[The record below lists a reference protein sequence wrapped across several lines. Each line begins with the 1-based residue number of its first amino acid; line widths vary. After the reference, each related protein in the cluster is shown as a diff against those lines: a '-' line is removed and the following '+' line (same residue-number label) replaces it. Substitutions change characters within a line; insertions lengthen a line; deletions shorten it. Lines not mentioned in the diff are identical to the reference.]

1 MPILDNEILWR
12 PAALVSDVT
21 PTQNGGRMNFAQ
33 LVSGV
38 KNNLFPD
45 VSQSERLAGA
55 VKWRKSFIHI
65 NSAQD
70 TALLNVRLFLD
81 ALTPAGDFMTFCPG
95 TQTDTEDQISGRLY
109 GIATLKT
116 DVPSG
121 ATQLEIAGEHP
132 AAYAELQPF
141 RVGDLV
147 RIADRPSTGGAGNE
161 EWVTLSGVSYA
172 AESALLELAAPLAI
186 SALSVPMPYSLP
198 LIWSSVSLCVP
209 GQKVT
214 KSPAGV
220 RASRNRRTF
229 NSAVSCAL
237 LMWMKALRHLTA
249 PARRSDCE
257 TSGKRLFLTSDTSWA
272 KRIRPPFWVGVTSE
286 TRAAGRQRI
295 SWSSMGM
302 PVPFAEMIVVVFQR
316 RGAEDTEGRRE
327 GKMTGEI
334 MSFFSWFLFSL
345 RRSAPSAPLR

>member
-1 MPILDNEILWR
+1 MPILDHEILWR

-21 PTQNGGRMNFAQ
+21 PTQNGGRMRFAQ

-55 VKWRKSFIHI
+55 VKWRKAFIHI

-81 ALTPAGDFMTFCPG
+81 ALTPAGDFVTFCPG
-95 TQTDTEDQISGRLY
+95 TQMDTEDQISGRLY

-121 ATQLEIAGEHP
+121 ATQLEVVGEHP

-161 EWVTLSGVSYA
+161 EWVTLTGVTYTS
-172 AESALLELAAPLAI
+172 ESALLELAAPLAN
-186 SALSVPMPYSLP
+186 SYGSTGTLVASVWQQASGVGVGANFALSSAGGSFDSATVGNWIVHNRGAIEEHWTLIFSGSTTFTVSGLSVGALPQVGSTSADFMPLNPNSGTPYFTLKASGWSGSFQAGEQGSFDTTPAALP
-198 LIWSSVSLCVP
+198 IWYRRQV
-209 GQKVT
+209 
-214 KSPAGV
+214 PAG
-220 RASRNRRTF
+220 T
-229 NSAVSCAL
+229 
-237 LMWMKALRHLTA
+237 
-249 PARRSDCE
+249 
-257 TSGKRLFLTSDTSWA
+257 
-272 KRIRPPFWVGVTSE
+272 
-286 TRAAGRQRI
+286 
-295 SWSSMGM
+295 
-302 PVPFAEMIVVVFQR
+302 
-316 RGAEDTEGRRE
+316 
-327 GKMTGEI
+327 
-334 MSFFSWFLFSL
+334 FSL
-345 RRSAPSAPLR
+345 ANDYASLAIHGESA